1 MHTWTDLPRV
11 HYGWHKI
18 YLVTFFWGCVKLPAK
33 LFEAAWNFPPNFL
46 RLRETFPPKNWRVR
60 DGSANFLRRRETFTK
75 KLPPKNW
82 RVRDGV
88 RQRFQTGCA
97 RGPPTFW
104 GRVRDGSA
112 KKFLMGVCG
121 WSNGYGGKVVGKK
134 KCFLSTIHNYTLHTN
149 YTPLKI

>member
-1 MHTWTDLPRV
+1 M
-11 HYGWHKI
+11 G
-18 YLVTFFWGCVKLPAK
+18 
-33 LFEAAWNFPPNFL
+33 PPNFL
-46 RLRETFPPKNWRVR
+46 RRRETFNQKLPPKKTDGCAMGPPNFFGRVR
-60 DGSANFLRRRETFTK
+60 DGSANFF
-75 KLPPKNW
+75 
-82 RVRDGV
+82 
-88 RQRFQTGCA
+88 
-97 RGPPTFW
+97 